1 MFRKF
6 LAVYFDERPS
16 GALSLLYFIGILG
29 FLLWIFY
36 FTI

>member
-1 MFRKF
+1 MFKKF
-6 LAVYFDERPS
+6 LSVYFDARPS
-16 GALSLLYFIGILG
+16 GALSLLYFIGVLA